1 MLRHLLWAGSDTT
14 CVPQLH
20 TEMRAVRKGA
30 SMRTFLFGLAVT
42 LALAVGMP
50 AARAQDNDER
60 EKREQD
66 GVPKLDHVFVIVL
79 ENHNSFNSFGSNG
92 IIGNPQAPNITAL
105 WNKYNVATNYNAV
118 WHPSLP
124 NYVAMITG
132 NWVGTDVIATGHT
145 YPKDSTVGISDD
157 DSPSVATDYG
167 PPANPSI
174 HRWTVQL
181 PSVAGQLVKA
191 GKDWKAYLQNIPIS
205 GTTFANWPGD
215 NNTAKLYAV
224 KHNPFPYIA
233 EIQADPEQFAKQVP
247 IEQLFSDLGSEQ
259 APAFSYIVPD
269 QCRDMHGI
277 GNPLAPCGGAF
288 DTDDND
294 VKRGDDETA
303 WLVNGIT
310 GSRAWRQGRNAIF
323 VVFDEGNGPL
333 TCPNYDPDNVV
344 DTAPGSLLPAAKCY
358 DPVNFNDRVVFIAI
372 TNYGVHGVQD
382 TRFYSHYSLLKT
394 IEAAFGL
401 PYVGHAADSTTHTLA
416 PLLAP
421 ADR

>member
-1 MLRHLLWAGSDTT
+1 
-14 CVPQLH
+14 
-20 TEMRAVRKGA
+20 MR
-30 SMRTFLFGLAVT
+30 MRTHLFGLAVT
-42 LALAVGMP
+42 LALVVGAP
-50 AARAQDNDER
+50 AARAQNQNNEGQN
-60 EKREQD
+60 KRGQQE
-66 GVPKLDHVFVIVL
+66 GVPRLDHVFVIVL
-79 ENHNSFNSFGSNG
+79 ENHNSFDSFGSNG

-145 YPKDSTVGISDD
+145 YPKGSTVGISDD

-167 PPANPSI
+167 PPANPSF

-205 GTTFANWPGD
+205 GTTLANWPGD

-224 KHNPFPYIA
+224 KHNPFPYVA
-233 EIQADPEQFAKQVP
+233 EIQADPNQFAKQVP
-247 IEQLFSDLGSEQ
+247 IEQLFSDLGSGQ
-259 APAFSYIVPD
+259 VPAFSYIVPD

-333 TCPNYDPDNVV
+333 TCSYNPDSRV
-344 DTAPGSLLPAAKCY
+344 DTAPGSLLPGADCY
-358 DPVNFNDRVVFIAI
+358 APANFNDKVVLIAI
-372 TNYGVHGVQD
+372 TNYGVRGVQD
-382 TRFYSHYSLLKT
+382 ARFQSHYSLLKT

-401 PYVGHAADSTTHTLA
+401 SYIGHAADATTNTLA

-421 ADR
+421 ADEDE